1 MGAVARDEPIER
13 HKHVSVRGPWRTH
26 PAGSARPRTCRRWP
40 VSVSVPV
47 PVPVRLR
54 VRAAILMLLWVLV
67 IPLVFLLLVM
77 RRVGEVRGAAVR
89 RRPPRA
95 PSAVAVVTVAA
106 PAGLVLVLVSVGHR
120 AGIAVAADEDVVRVC
135 RVRDRLHPEG
145 LHDAS

>member
-26 PAGSARPRTCRRWP
+26 PARSARPRARRRGP
-40 VSVSVPV
+40 VSVSV